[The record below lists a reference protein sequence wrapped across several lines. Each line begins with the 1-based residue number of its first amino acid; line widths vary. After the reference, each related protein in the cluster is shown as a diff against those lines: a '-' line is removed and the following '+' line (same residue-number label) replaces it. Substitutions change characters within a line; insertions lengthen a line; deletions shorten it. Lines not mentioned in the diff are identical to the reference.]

1 MGRSFGFA
9 PSTLSEMMLTDSNFV
24 IYAAK
29 HYENPECHTTEE
41 FVEDLNKLKYLKK
54 IFKRYRDTGE
64 INIRLTL
71 NYVIIFYNLFGVEAS
86 TNMLFFKLKDYAD
99 VLKPFLTM
107 LNYMPKNI
115 TVGKETIP
123 SSDIVMDEGIVR
135 QLRNI

>member
-115 TVGKETIP
+115 TLGKETIP